1 MKIFFSTLA
10 AAFLSGI
17 LAASA
22 GQVVGFD
29 AQELSLGD
37 IASSELQ
44 KSFKNPDNLSRLG
57 FAFNSKSEIRFE
69 AVAAGNSGQ
78 ALRLHFPQDGEEA
91 KSVYISFRDPQLA
104 EYLNPA
110 APLVFEFKIQTPSDR
125 NSLLGEVLF
134 LREGK
139 IHAVSLFRTPL
150 EKKSQGEPTFDLPTG
165 EPVDFKIT
173 LSSQGGGVSA
183 AFQAKGA
190 SGFSDEKEWTLPG
203 TENFTLADLQFLNL
217 LATPEQGAPATHL
230 DIFSIKISQ

>member
-1 MKIFFSTLA
+1 MKTLFSTLA
-10 AAFLSGI
+10 AVFFSGI
-17 LAASA
+17 FAASA
-22 GQVVGFD
+22 GQVVGLD

-37 IASSELQ
+37 ISSSELQ

-57 FAFNSKSEIRFE
+57 FTFNSKSEIHFE
-69 AVAAGNSGQ
+69 VVAAGNSGQ
-78 ALRLHFPQDGEEA
+78 ALRLQLPQEGEES
-91 KSVYISFRDPQLA
+91 KSIYISFRDPQLA

-134 LREGK
+134 LRDGK
-139 IHAVSLFRTPL
+139 VHAASLFRTPL
-150 EKKSQGEPTFDLPTG
+150 EKKSQGEPTFDLPTS
-165 EPVDFKIT
+165 EPVDVKIT

-203 TENFTLADLQFLNL
+203 TENFTLGDIHFLNL
-217 LATPEQGAPATHL
+217 LAAPEQGAPATHL

>member
-1 MKIFFSTLA
+1 
-10 AAFLSGI
+10 
-17 LAASA
+17 
-22 GQVVGFD
+22 
-29 AQELSLGD
+29 
-37 IASSELQ
+37 
-44 KSFKNPDNLSRLG
+44 
-57 FAFNSKSEIRFE
+57 
-69 AVAAGNSGQ
+69 
-78 ALRLHFPQDGEEA
+78 LHLPQDGEGS
-91 KSVYISFRDPQLA
+91 KSVYITFRDPQFA

-134 LREGK
+134 LRDGK

-150 EKKSQGEPTFDLPTG
+150 EKKSQGEPTFDLPTS
-165 EPVDFKIT
+165 EPVDVKIT

-203 TENFTLADLQFLNL
+203 TENFTLADLHFLNL
-217 LATPEQGAPATHL
+217 LAEPEQGAPATHL

>member
-1 MKIFFSTLA
+1 MKTLFSTLA
-10 AAFLSGI
+10 AVFFSGI
-17 LAASA
+17 FAASA
-22 GQVVGFD
+22 GQVVGLD

-37 IASSELQ
+37 ISSSELQ

-57 FAFNSKSEIRFE
+57 FTFNSKSEIRFE
-69 AVAAGNSGQ
+69 VVAVGNSGQ
-78 ALRLHFPQDGEEA
+78 ALRLQLPQEGEES
-91 KSVYISFRDPQLA
+91 KSIYISFRDPQLA

-125 NSLLGEVLF
+125 NSLMGEVLF
-134 LREGK
+134 LRDGK
-139 IHAVSLFRTPL
+139 VHAASLFRTPL
-150 EKKSQGEPTFDLPTG
+150 EKKSQGEPSFDLPTS
-165 EPVDFKIT
+165 EPVDVKIT

-203 TENFTLADLQFLNL
+203 TENFTLADLFFLNL

>member
-1 MKIFFSTLA
+1 MKIFFSAFA

-17 LAASA
+17 FAASA

-29 AQELSLGD
+29 AQELSLGN
-37 IASSELQ
+37 ISSSQLQ
-44 KSFKNPDNLSRLG
+44 KSFKNPDNLSRFG

-69 AVAAGNSGQ
+69 AVAAGNAGQ
-78 ALRLHFPQDGEEA
+78 ALRLHLPHDGEES
-91 KSVYISFRDPQLA
+91 KSVYISFRDPQFA

-134 LREGK
+134 FRDGK
-139 IHAVSLFRTPL
+139 IHAVCLFRSPRD
-150 EKKSQGEPTFDLPTG
+150 KKSQGEPTFDLPTG
-165 EPVDFKIT
+165 EPLNVKIT

-190 SGFSDEKEWTLPG
+190 SGFSEEKEWTLRG
-203 TENFTLADLQFLNL
+203 TENFTLADIQFLNL
-217 LATPEQGAPATHL
+217 LATPEQDAPATYL
-230 DIFSIKISQ
+230 DIFAIKISQ

>member
-1 MKIFFSTLA
+1 MKSFFSTLA
-10 AAFLSGI
+10 AVFFSGI
-17 LAASA
+17 FAASA
-22 GQVVGFD
+22 GQVVGLD

-37 IASSELQ
+37 ISSSELQ

-57 FAFNSKSEIRFE
+57 FTFNSKSEIRFE
-69 AVAAGNSGQ
+69 VVAAGNSGQ
-78 ALRLHFPQDGEEA
+78 ALRLHLPQEGEESR
-91 KSVYISFRDPQLA
+91 SVYVSFRDPQLA

-110 APLVFEFKIQTPSDR
+110 APLVFEFKIQTPSER

-134 LREGK
+134 LRDGK
-139 IHAVSLFRTPL
+139 VHAASLFRTPL
-150 EKKSQGEPTFDLPTG
+150 EKKSQGEPTFDLPTS
-165 EPVDFKIT
+165 EPVDVKIT

-203 TENFTLADLQFLNL
+203 TENFTLGDIHFLNL
-217 LATPEQGAPATHL
+217 LAAPEQGAPATHL

>member
-1 MKIFFSTLA
+1 MKSFFSTLA
-10 AAFLSGI
+10 AVFFSGI
-17 LAASA
+17 FVASA
-22 GQVVGFD
+22 VQVVGLD

-37 IASSELQ
+37 ISSSELQ

-57 FAFNSKSEIRFE
+57 FTFNSKSEIRFE
-69 AVAAGNSGQ
+69 VVAAGNSGQ
-78 ALRLHFPQDGEEA
+78 ALRLHLPQEGEES
-91 KSVYISFRDPQLA
+91 KSIYISFRDPQLA

-134 LREGK
+134 LRDGK
-139 IHAVSLFRTPL
+139 VHAASLFRTPL
-150 EKKSQGEPTFDLPTG
+150 EKKSQGEPTFDLPTS
-165 EPVDFKIT
+165 EPVDVKIT

-203 TENFTLADLQFLNL
+203 TENFTLGDIHFLNL
-217 LATPEQGAPATHL
+217 LAAPEQGAPATHL

>member
-1 MKIFFSTLA
+1 MKKILFTLSA
-10 AAFLSGI
+10 LLSGI
-17 LAASA
+17 FAASA

-37 IASSELQ
+37 ISSSELQ
-44 KSFKNPDNLSRLG
+44 KSFKHPENLSRLG
-57 FAFNSKSEIRFE
+57 FAFNAKSDIRFE

-78 ALRLHFPQDGEEA
+78 ALRLHLPQDGEGS
-91 KSVYISFRDPQLA
+91 KSVYITFRDPQFA

-125 NSLLGEVLF
+125 NSLMGEVLF

-150 EKKSQGEPTFDLPTG
+150 ENKSQGEPTFDLPRG
-165 EPVDFKIT
+165 EPVDVKIT

-203 TENFTLADLQFLNL
+203 TENFTLADLFILNL
-217 LATPEQGAPATHL
+217 LAAPEQGAPATYL
-230 DIFSIKISQ
+230 DIFAIKISQ